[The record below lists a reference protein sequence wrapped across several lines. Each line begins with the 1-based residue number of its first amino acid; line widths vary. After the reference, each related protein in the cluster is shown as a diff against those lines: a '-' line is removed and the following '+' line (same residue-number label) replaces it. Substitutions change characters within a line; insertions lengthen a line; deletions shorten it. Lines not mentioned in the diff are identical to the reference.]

1 MNLGFDVQLQ
11 VALRALNDVVAP
23 ALGDAEKHV
32 VEQLHLAMAT
42 ISFVKTRLPE
52 ARRYYRME
60 LRHYIALANEA
71 SEIAKTDSQLAQI
84 AAEGEAALA
93 NPEVDIADYEAI
105 TGRLRDGVTALSS
118 RSDNETR
125 ARLDRLVLEKS
136 GELFPQYRQWALP
149 FGLELKPEALPQP
162 AW

>member
-23 ALGDAEKHV
+23 ALGEAERHV

-42 ISFVKTRLPE
+42 ISFVKIRLPE

-60 LRHYIALANEA
+60 LRHYLGLA
-71 SEIAKTDSQLAQI
+71 
-84 AAEGEAALA
+84 GEAAKIAGGNAQLKSTAEEGETVLA
-93 NPEVDIADYEAI
+93 DPEADIADYEAI
-105 TGRLRDGVTALSS
+105 TGRLRDEVTALAS
-118 RSDNETR
+118 RSDDEIR
-125 ARLDRLVLEKS
+125 AKLDRLVLDKS
-136 GELFPQYRQWALP
+136 GELFPQYRRWASP
-149 FGLELKPEALPQP
+149 FGFELKPETLPAP

>member
-23 ALGDAEKHV
+23 GLGDAEKHI

-60 LRHYIALANEA
+60 LRHYIALARDA
-71 SEIAKTDSQLAQI
+71 SEIGKTNSELSQI

-93 NPEVDIADYEAI
+93 DPEADIADYEAI
-105 TGRLRDGVTALSS
+105 TGRLRDAVTALSS

-125 ARLDRLVLEKS
+125 ARLDRLVLDKS